1 MSMKP
6 SMKDRL
12 MKDLRQAL
20 RDGAKQ
26 RKLTIRMLQAAIIN
40 AEKAGES
47 PKELTEENIL
57 EIIARQVKQR
67 RESIAAYQKGNRQDL
82 VEEEQVQLDI
92 LLEYLPRQMT
102 REEIVATAQRAIA
115 EAEASGPQDMGK
127 VMRHLMPSL
136 KGKADGRTVNQVVR
150 ELLAPTS
157 QE

>member
-1 MSMKP
+1 MNTKP

-12 MKDLRQAL
+12 MGDLRQAL
-20 RDGAKQ
+20 RDRDKQ

-40 AEKAGES
+40 EEKAGES
-47 PKELTEENIL
+47 PRELTEEEVL
-57 EIIARQVKQR
+57 AIIVRQVKQR

-102 REEIVATAQRAIA
+102 KEEVVATAQQAIA
-115 EAEASGPQDMGK
+115 EVGATGPQDMGK

-150 ELLAPTS
+150 ELLTPTS

>member
-1 MSMKP
+1 MSKKP

-12 MKDLRQAL
+12 MGELHQAL
-20 RDGAKQ
+20 RAGDKQ
-26 RKLTIRMLQAAIIN
+26 LKLTIRMLQAAIIN
-40 AEKAGES
+40 EEKAGES
-47 PKELTEENIL
+47 PRELTEE
-57 EIIARQVKQR
+57 EIQAIIVRQVKQR

-102 REEIVATAQRAIA
+102 REEIVATAQQAMA
-115 EAEASGPQDMGK
+115 EVGATGPQDIGK

-136 KGKADGRTVNQVVR
+136 KGKADGRSVNQVVR

>member
-1 MSMKP
+1 MSKNP

-12 MKDLRQAL
+12 ARDLRQAL
-20 RDGAKQ
+20 RDGDKQ
-26 RKLTIRMLQAAIIN
+26 RKSTIRMLHAAIIN
-40 AEKAGES
+40 EEKAGES
-47 PKELTEENIL
+47 PRELTEEEIL
-57 EIIARQVKQR
+57 AIVVRQVKQR

-82 VEEEQVQLDI
+82 VEEEQVQLSI

-102 REEIVATAQRAIA
+102 RVEIVATAQQAIA
-115 EAEASGPQDMGK
+115 EVGATGPQDMGK
-127 VMRHLMPSL
+127 VMRHLMPGL

>member
-1 MSMKP
+1 MSTQP

-12 MKDLRQAL
+12 MGDLQTAL
-20 RDGAKQ
+20 RDGDKQ
-26 RKLTIRMLQAAIIN
+26 RKLTIRMLRAAIIN
-40 AEKAGES
+40 EEKVGES
-47 PKELTEENIL
+47 PRELTEEEIL
-57 EIIARQVKQR
+57 GIIARQVKQR

-82 VEEEQVQLDI
+82 VEEEQIQLDI

-102 REEIVATAQRAIA
+102 REEIVAAAQQAVA
-115 EAEASGPQDMGK
+115 EAAATGPQDMGK

-150 ELLAPTS
+150 ELLAPTF

>member
-1 MSMKP
+1 MSANP

-12 MKDLRQAL
+12 VGDLRQAL
-20 RDGAKQ
+20 RDRDKQ

-40 AEKAGES
+40 EEKAGES
-47 PKELTEENIL
+47 PRELPDEEIL
-57 EIIARQVKQR
+57 AIIVRQVKQR

-82 VEEEQVQLDI
+82 VEEEQGQLDI

-102 REEIVATAQRAIA
+102 KEEIVATAQQAIA
-115 EAEASGPQDMGK
+115 EAAATGPQDMGK

>member
-1 MSMKP
+1 MSTKP

-12 MKDLRQAL
+12 MGDLRQAL
-20 RDGAKQ
+20 RAGDKQ

-40 AEKAGES
+40 AEKAGKS
-47 PKELTEENIL
+47 PRELTEENIL

-92 LLEYLPRQMT
+92 LLEYLPRQMSNA
-102 REEIVATAQRAIA
+102 EIVATAQQAIA
-115 EAEASGPQDMGK
+115 EAEATGPQDMGK

>member
-1 MSMKP
+1 MSKKP

-12 MKDLRQAL
+12 MGDLRQAL
-20 RDGAKQ
+20 RAGDKQ

-40 AEKAGES
+40 AEKAGAS
-47 PKELTEENIL
+47 PQELTEEETL
-57 EIIARQVKQR
+57 AIIVRQVKQR

-82 VEEEQVQLDI
+82 VEEEQIQLSI
-92 LLEYLPRQMT
+92 LLEYLPKQMS
-102 REEIVATAQRAIA
+102 REDIVASAQQAIA
-115 EAEASGPQDMGK
+115 EVEATGSQDMGK
-127 VMRHLMPSL
+127 VMRHLMPRL

>member
-1 MSMKP
+1 MSTKT

-12 MKDLRQAL
+12 QGDLWQAL
-20 RDGAKQ
+20 RNRAKQ
-26 RKLTIRMLQAAIIN
+26 RKLTLRMLLAAIVN
-40 AEKAGES
+40 EEKAGET
-47 PKELTEENIL
+47 PRELTEE
-57 EIIARQVKQR
+57 EIMAIIVRQVKQR

-102 REEIVATAQRAIA
+102 REEIVATAQQAIA
-115 EAEASGPQDMGK
+115 KVEATGPQDMGE

-136 KGKADGRTVNQVVR
+136 KGKVDGRTVNQVVR